1 MKIFEVTAQAHV
13 EKAVAKAVAPCET
26 LLAFATFEPGHP
38 ILVMNLKTIHSLQSR
53 RAAQRRRAGF
63 TLIEILLVIVII
75 LLLAG
80 ALVVFVL
87 PQQEGAEKNTTR
99 LKLGQVATALDT
111 YRLNLGH
118 YPSEQEGGLDALLKK
133 PQFENERMGE
143 KWQGPYLKP
152 GTQLDDPWSH
162 PLKYELVDRAAEG
175 EKKGGLPY
183 RLFSVGPDG
192 QPDTDDDIK
201 HADESDKE
209 TGSTGTP

>member
-1 MKIFEVTAQAHV
+1 MRIQIRKPFGGSRAH
-13 EKAVAKAVAPCET
+13 
-26 LLAFATFEPGHP
+26 
-38 ILVMNLKTIHSLQSR
+38 
-53 RAAQRRRAGF
+53 AGF

-99 LKLGQVATALDT
+99 LMLNNVSTALDT

-118 YPSEQEGGLDALLKK
+118 YPSEQEGGLNALLTK
-133 PQFENERMGE
+133 PTFENERSGE

-152 GTQLDDPWSH
+152 GTKLDDPWGFAIR
-162 PLKYELVDRAAEG
+162 YEVVDRSQASDGA
-175 EKKGGLPY
+175 KSALPY
-183 RLFSVGPDG
+183 KLFSVGPDG

-201 HADESDKE
+201 IATESNTSG
-209 TGSTGTP
+209 TGGGSSPASSGK